1 MNTQSISTSKS
12 FLYKFIAIILI
23 AVLGLAATPILMV
36 SADSTGYYAP
46 TKAVSHGP
54 GWANPANIR
63 LSDGMY
69 VTAIKNNKQLKLSNF
84 YIPAIPG
91 NSVINGIEVT
101 VEGFTAGIQA
111 EVAISGGPGGFT
123 SAKTTTLTGT
133 ESTLILGGPTDNW
146 GKNNWSSSDF
156 TNSKFLV
163 RLISN
168 GTVGTLS
175 IDQVQVKVY
184 YTRPNTTLVLE
195 PVSGNYGGTTSMT
208 ATLTVTSSGAAL
220 SGKTINFSLNG
231 ISAGS
236 AVTDGSG
243 VATLNAS
250 LAGIN
255 AGDYPYGA
263 AASYAGGAGTDPT
276 SITADLYVHGIAT
289 TIVVNPASGPYNGST
304 GSITATLTETVSG
317 NPIAGKTLQFTLDDI
332 SIGSAV
338 TDSFGVASVP
348 GVSLSGYDAGLYAG
362 AFDVTYAGEANI
374 EPAEGSG
381 DLTVNKITLT
391 VTADNQ
397 TKGSGTAD
405 PVFTFSYS
413 GFVGSDTAADLDTA
427 PTCGVSGPHAGPG
440 SYAIVC
446 SGGVDNNYAF
456 SYVNGTLT
464 VNAVGTAPTNI
475 SLSKSDINE
484 GLPAG
489 TTIGLFSTTDADP
502 GETFTYDFC
511 GGTDDASFTIAGN
524 ALKSGAV
531 FNWTTKHTYS
541 ICIRSTDSN
550 ALSTTKTF
558 AITINKTS
566 ATFQDVPMS
575 YWSWIYI
582 ERLYAAGVT
591 GGCGTNPLIYCP
603 TAAVTRDQMAVFLLK
618 GEHGSSYVPPAV
630 GVSTG
635 FSDVPTTHW
644 AAAWIKQLA
653 AEGITAGCGGGKF
666 CPGTAVTR
674 DQMAVFLLKAK
685 HGTGYVPPV
694 ATGVFTDVPTNYWA
708 AAWIERL
715 AAEGITSGCNVSPA
729 QYCPGTPV
737 TRDQMAVFL
746 VRTFN
751 LP

>member
-1 MNTQSISTSKS
+1 MNTQSISTPKA
-12 FLYKFIAIILI
+12 FLYKFVAIILI

-54 GWANPANIR
+54 GWANPANVR

-111 EVAISGGPGGFT
+111 DVAISGGSGGFT

-133 ESTLILGGPTDNW
+133 ESTLVLGGPTDNW

-156 TNSKFLV
+156 TNNKFLV
-163 RLISN
+163 RLISK
-168 GTVGTLS
+168 GSVGTLS

-184 YTRPNTTLVLE
+184 FTRPNTTLVLD
-195 PVSGNYGGTTSMT
+195 PVSGNYNGTANMT
-208 ATLTVTSSGAAL
+208 ATLTLTSSGAEL
-220 SGKTINFSLNG
+220 VGKTINFSLNG
-231 ISAGS
+231 ASVGS

-243 VATLNAS
+243 VASLNNVS

-263 AASYAGGAGTDPT
+263 AASYAGGVGTDPT

-304 GSITATLTETVSG
+304 GSITATLTETLSG
-317 NPIAGKTLQFTLDDI
+317 NPISGKTLDFTLDDI
-332 SIGSAV
+332 SIGSGT
-338 TDSFGVASVP
+338 TDTFGVASVP

-362 AFDVTYAGEANI
+362 AIDVTFAGALNI
-374 EPAEGSG
+374 EPGEGSG
-381 DLTVNKITLT
+381 DLTVNKATLT
-391 VTADNQ
+391 VTANNQ
-397 TKGSGTAD
+397 TKGSGTPD
-405 PVFTFSYS
+405 PIFTFGYS
-413 GFVGSDTAADLDTA
+413 GFVGSDTSADIDTP

-440 SYAIVC
+440 SYDIVC

-464 VNAVGTAPTNI
+464 VNAVGNAPTDI

-511 GGTDDASFTIAGN
+511 GGTDDASFSIAGN
-524 ALKSGAV
+524 ALKSAAV
-531 FNWTTKHTYS
+531 FNWTTKRTFS
-541 ICIRSTDSN
+541 ICVRSTDSN

-558 AITINKTS
+558 VVTVNKTS

-591 GGCGTNPLIYCP
+591 SGCATNPLMYCP
-603 TAAVTRDQMAVFLLK
+603 SVTVTRDQMAVFLLK

-630 GVSTG
+630 GATTG
-635 FSDVPTTHW
+635 FNDVPVGHW

-653 AEGITAGCGGGKF
+653 AEGITAGCGGGNF
-666 CPGTAVTR
+666 CPSVAVTR
-674 DQMAVFLLKAK
+674 DQMAVFLLKAE
-685 HGTGYVPPV
+685 HGSSYTPPA
-694 ATGVFTDVPTNYWA
+694 ATGAFTDVSVGYWA
-708 AAWIERL
+708 GSWIERL
-715 AAEGITSGCNVSPA
+715 AAEGITAGCGGGNFCPA
-729 QYCPGTPV
+729 TTV

-746 VRTFN
+746 VKTFA